1 MTLNQINLDVLLLSP
16 LLEGADK
23 SMVYMQLKNN
33 TVGLINISGYRQCG
47 MCALI
52 GFHETQRS
60 NYS

>member
-33 TVGLINISGYRQCG
+33 TVGLINISGYRQYG
-47 MCALI
+47 MGALI
-52 GFHETQRS
+52 GYHETQRS